1 MVEAPKLQGYQ
12 VQAPVLAQVTAPPLP
27 GVVAPAQLDISG
39 ILNSILPIMML
50 MLVFGMIVPLFKQLS
65 GALTR

>member
-1 MVEAPKLQGYQ
+1 MVEAPKLEGYQ

-27 GVVAPAQLDISG
+27 GTVTPTQLDISG
-39 ILNSILPIMML
+39 ILNSVLPIMML

-65 GALTR
+65 SALTR

>member
-1 MVEAPKLQGYQ
+1 MVEAPKLEGYQ
-12 VQAPVLAQVTAPPLP
+12 VHAPVLAQVTAPTLP
-27 GVVAPAQLDISG
+27 GMVTPTQLDISG

-65 GALTR
+65 SAMTR